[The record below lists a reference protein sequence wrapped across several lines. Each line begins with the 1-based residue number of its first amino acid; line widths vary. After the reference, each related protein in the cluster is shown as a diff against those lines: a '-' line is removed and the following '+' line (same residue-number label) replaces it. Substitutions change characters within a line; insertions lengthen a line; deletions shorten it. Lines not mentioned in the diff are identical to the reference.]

1 MTFNSGRA
9 GVLLLTV
16 SAGIACEAERPPN
29 TAPAIATTISTRCG
43 ACHMAPRPDSRPR
56 QALEVAL
63 SRHHKRVRL
72 TEDQWEAV
80 LDYLAQG
87 TGATTPTQLAR

>member
-16 SAGIACEAERPPN
+16 SVVMACEAERPPN
-29 TAPAIATTISTRCG
+29 TAPAIATTISARCG
-43 ACHMAPRPDSRPR
+43 TCHRAPQPDSRPR
-56 QALEVAL
+56 EALGVAL

-72 TEDQWEAV
+72 TEDQWQAV

-87 TGATTPTQLAR
+87 SGATTPTQLAR